1 MAIGCKCLILKEKV
15 LAEKYGRS
23 MARSV
28 SKYGNRESFSTKFY
42 KKKNFTSLGL
52 GRGPAGGGWGSGLMG
67 YRFLRSTPPM
77 HQDGACTNV
86 VR

>member
-1 MAIGCKCLILKEKV
+1 MAEVWHEVCQSMAIENDSQQNC
-15 LAEKYGRS
+15 R
-23 MARSV
+23 
-28 SKYGNRESFSTKFY
+28 N
-42 KKKNFTSLGL
+42 LGL

-67 YRFLRSTPPM
+67 YRFLRSTPLM